1 MTILRIIP
9 FVFIFFLLMIWLGLR
24 IKPSP
29 FPPISEKGY
38 ITQTM
43 SLPANL
49 PLPVANFYKKLYG
62 DQIPIIHT
70 ALISGYASIKLPNE
84 QGLTFPSRFRFIY
97 NAGKDY
103 RHIIEV
109 TFFGFPIMKVNERY
123 VDGKGI
129 LHLPFGTFEGEKI
142 DQGANL
148 GLWAEFIWL
157 PALFLTDP
165 RVHWEAVDD
174 YTAVLIVPYKDHQ
187 QHFIVRF
194 DPEAGLIRYMEAM
207 RYRSND
213 KEAHKQL
220 WITES
225 KEWIQFDGYLL
236 PKIGEVTWF
245 DAKKPWAVFS
255 IEEVVYN
262 NNIQPFFQ

>member
-1 MTILRIIP
+1 MDFLRITP
-9 FVFIFFLLMIWLGLR
+9 FVFISFLFLFWLGLI

-29 FPPISEKGY
+29 FPLILEKGNV
-38 ITQTM
+38 TQTM
-43 SLPANL
+43 PLPANL

-62 DQIPIIHT
+62 DQIPIIET
-70 ALISGYASIKLPNE
+70 ALISGHASLKLPTE
-84 QGLTFPSRFRFIY
+84 QGLTLPSRFRFIY

-109 TFFGFPIMKVNERY
+109 TFFGFPIMKVDERY
-123 VDGKGI
+123 IDGKGVM
-129 LHLPFGTFEGEKI
+129 HLPFGTFMGEKI

-148 GLWAEFIWL
+148 GLWAESIWL
-157 PALFLTDP
+157 PALFITDP

-174 YTAVLIVPYKDHQ
+174 YTAVLIVPYKNSQ
-187 QHFIVRF
+187 EQIIVRF
-194 DPEAGLIRYMEAM
+194 DPETGLIRYMEAM

-213 KEAHKQL
+213 EEARKQL

-225 KEWIQFDGYLL
+225 KEWIQLDGYLL
-236 PKIGEVTWF
+236 PKVGEVTWF
-245 DAKKPWAVFS
+245 EAKKPWAIFT

-262 NNIQPFFQ
+262 NNTLSFFH